1 MMAIVDLRSDLYIIG
16 WNDNQRV
23 WMSNVFQVAVVGSQ
37 NEVLVLKQDC
47 TVHLIKPSREEP
59 IQLPFQDIV
68 QIAASVD

>member
-23 WMSNVFQVAVVGSQ
+23 RISNVHQVAVVGSQ

-47 TVHLIKPSREEP
+47 TVHLIKPTGEEP
-59 IQLPFQDIV
+59 IQLPFEDIV
-68 QIAASVD
+68 